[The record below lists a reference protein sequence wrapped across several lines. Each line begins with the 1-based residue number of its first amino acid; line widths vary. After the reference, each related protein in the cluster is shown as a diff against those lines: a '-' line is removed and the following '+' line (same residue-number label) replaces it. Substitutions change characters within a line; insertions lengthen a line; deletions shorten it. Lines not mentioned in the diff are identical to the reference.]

1 MFRDRDDMEDIARRV
16 LLDARASVEGRGGLR
31 AVVVYVLDWRAV
43 RMERGPRHITP
54 GAAVVNA

>member
-1 MFRDRDDMEDIARRV
+1 MEDIARRV